1 MWWRPAWFS
10 LKGKV
15 GIRSQRRGAVLPHPA
30 LSTNRPADPC
40 TTATVSGQIGE
51 VWRGAHQ
58 EGVGDRPL
66 QVTVRALDGAVLV
79 GDAGVVAGRRH
90 PVMGAES
97 LVATGQVGLGR
108 RVQITEGRRQAVGP
122 VLARGAA
129 ERPERVLQALGEGDE
144 ALAPENH
151 MRVLEAGVS
160 EPEVVK
166 PVIQPHAGDRDAEI
180 GHVGEVRQPDPAGL
194 MGLPEDDLLLLAMDG
209 APRSD
214 ATLNRAPDA
223 RAELRMTPD
232 DLLEDR
238 DRPQ

>member
-1 MWWRPAWFS
+1 MACLRWNPVTATNSSRMRPFS
-10 LKGKV
+10 
-15 GIRSQRRGAVLPHPA
+15 A
-30 LSTNRPADPC
+30 
-40 TTATVSGQIGE
+40 ATVSGQIGE

-90 PVMGAES
+90 PVMSAES

-129 ERPERVLQALGEGDE
+129 ERPERVLQALGECDE

-151 MRVLEAGVS
+151 MRVLEAGVIPTRVKADSFRGFQNGASS
-160 EPEVVK
+160 ESCPSASATG
-166 PVIQPHAGDRDAEI
+166 PMHDA
-180 GHVGEVRQPDPAGL
+180 QCGL
-194 MGLPEDDLLLLAMDG
+194 V
-209 APRSD
+209 
-214 ATLNRAPDA
+214 
-223 RAELRMTPD
+223 
-232 DLLEDR
+232 
-238 DRPQ
+238 